1 MEFGNRYTS
10 KAQAGARFV
19 AQRLLLKPLIWSM
32 VQVNITG
39 REKVHDVHGA
49 YIVVANH
56 SSHLDAPLILGSMPS
71 RLSRYLAAAA
81 AADYFFDVWWR
92 KGLTALFF
100 NAFPVDRSAN
110 SKSNGFTGKL
120 LKRGVPLLVFPEGTR
135 SKDGTIAPFKGG
147 AAALCLKAGIPCIP
161 MALVG
166 ATEAMPRGRNWPV
179 PGRPP
184 VYVEFGDPM
193 MAAEGETV
201 DQFNK
206 RIEKTVRDMH
216 AVQTA
221 RAAAEAGTN
230 VHEHPSV
237 DQSDSEQN
245 RAERRADDN
254 DSDDSRQGAA

>member
-1 MEFGNRYTS
+1 M
-10 KAQAGARFV
+10 
-19 AQRLLLKPLIWSM
+19 LKPVIWSM
-32 VQVNITG
+32 VRVEITG
-39 REKVHDVHGA
+39 RSLLKDVKGP

-110 SKSNGFTGKL
+110 AKSTGFTGKL
-120 LKRGVPLLVFPEGTR
+120 LKAGVPLLVFPEGTR

-147 AAALCLKAGIPCIP
+147 AAALCMKAGIPCIP

-166 ATEAMPRGRNWPV
+166 ATQAMPRGRNWPV

-184 VYVEFGDPM
+184 VRVRFGEPLIAADGESVPEFN
-193 MAAEGETV
+193 A
-201 DQFNK
+201 
-206 RIEKTVRDMH
+206 RIERVVREMH
-216 AVQTA
+216 ASELALYLADTGA
-221 RAAAEAGTN
+221 N
-230 VHEHPSV
+230 VHNHPTIGSAAGASTP
-237 DQSDSEQN
+237 DASDEQP
-245 RAERRADDN
+245 RE
-254 DSDDSRQGAA
+254 GAA

>member
-19 AQRLLLKPLIWSM
+19 AQRLLLKPTIWSL

-39 REKVHDVHGA
+39 REKVKEVHGA

-110 SKSNGFTGKL
+110 AKSNGFTGKL
-120 LKRGVPLLVFPEGTR
+120 LSRGVPLLVFPEGTR
-135 SKDGTIAPFKGG
+135 SKDGTIAPFKAG
-147 AAALCLKAGIPCIP
+147 AAALCMKAGIPCIP

-184 VYVEFGDPM
+184 VYVAFGDPLI
-193 MAAEGETV
+193 AGEGETV
-201 DQFNK
+201 EQFNK
-206 RIEKTVRDMH
+206 RIEKTVRELH
-216 AVQTA
+216 AGQKA
-221 RAAAEAGTN
+221 LQAAHDGTN
-230 VHEHPSV
+230 VHDHPSV
-237 DQSDSEQN
+237 AQSDGAKNDTSN
-245 RAERRADDN
+245 DN
-254 DSDDSRQGAA
+254 PKQGAA

>member
-1 MEFGNRYTS
+1 MVQFGNRYTS

-19 AQRLLLKPLIWSM
+19 AQRLLLKPVIWSM
-32 VQVNITG
+32 VHVTITDRALLKEVRG
-39 REKVHDVHGA
+39 P

-110 SKSNGFTGKL
+110 ARSTGFTGKL
-120 LKRGVPLLVFPEGTR
+120 LKAGVPLLVFPEGTR

-166 ATEAMPRGRNWPV
+166 ATQAMPRGRNWPV

-184 VYVEFGDPM
+184 VRVRFGQPLI
-193 MAAEGETV
+193 AAEGENVT
-201 DQFNK
+201 DFND
-206 RIEKTVRDMH
+206 RIEKVVREMH
-216 AVQTA
+216 A
-221 RAAAEAGTN
+221 AEFALFLAETGAN
-230 VHEHPSV
+230 VHNHPTVESADATGDSDEHPR
-237 DQSDSEQN
+237 E
-245 RAERRADDN
+245 
-254 DSDDSRQGAA
+254 GAA